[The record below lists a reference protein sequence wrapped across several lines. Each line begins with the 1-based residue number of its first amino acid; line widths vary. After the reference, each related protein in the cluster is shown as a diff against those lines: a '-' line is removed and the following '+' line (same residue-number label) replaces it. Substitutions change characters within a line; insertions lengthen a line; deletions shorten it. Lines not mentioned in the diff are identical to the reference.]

1 MYDQSD
7 ISSACRAHYRLGKSY
22 HLRQQEMEVSYRDQL
37 FGGGGGIEM
46 VSIATAGDLI
56 VVSCAPG
63 WTEEDWDAAIAAAQI
78 STNAYFD
85 AEEIEADG
93 TEILY
98 FTTARAEV
106 SVA

>member
-1 MYDQSD
+1 
-7 ISSACRAHYRLGKSY
+7 
-22 HLRQQEMEVSYRDQL
+22 
-37 FGGGGGIEM
+37 
-46 VSIATAGDLI
+46 
-56 VVSCAPG
+56 VSCAPG

>member
-1 MYDQSD
+1 M
-7 ISSACRAHYRLGKSY
+7 IN
-22 HLRQQEMEVSYRDQL
+22 VS
-37 FGGGGGIEM
+37 GGFEM
-46 VSIATAGDLI
+46 VSVAMAGDLI

-63 WTEEDWDAAIAAAQI
+63 WTEQDWGAAVAAAHI
-78 STNAYFD
+78 STNAYLD

-106 SVA
+106 GVA

>member
-1 MYDQSD
+1 M
-7 ISSACRAHYRLGKSY
+7 IN
-22 HLRQQEMEVSYRDQL
+22 VS
-37 FGGGGGIEM
+37 GGSEM
-46 VSIATAGDLI
+46 VSVATAGDLI

-63 WTEEDWDAAIAAAQI
+63 WTEQDWDTAIAAAQI
-78 STNAYFD
+78 SANAYLD
-85 AEEIEADG
+85 AEEIEEDG

>member
-1 MYDQSD
+1 MCACDVSHYDFMT
-7 ISSACRAHYRLGKSY
+7 ISEGGHKHAR
-22 HLRQQEMEVSYRDQL
+22 E
-37 FGGGGGIEM
+37 FGGWGVVF
-46 VSIATAGDLI
+46 VSIATAGNLI

>member
-1 MYDQSD
+1 VINFS
-7 ISSACRAHYRLGKSY
+7 
-22 HLRQQEMEVSYRDQL
+22 
-37 FGGGGGIEM
+37 GGGECGLG
-46 VSIATAGDLI
+46 SIATAGDLI

-78 STNAYFD
+78 STNAYLD